1 MISTFTTKH
10 TLHSKY
16 LQQGRRFV
24 FTFSNNSFLSGTCSA
39 SIHLIR
45 LPDSQIT
52 HQALMHC
59 VNRIIHLTFQNIR
72 RNWQYP
78 NVLSSPIT
86 QNPHLQYYENEWVIL
101 LSVCIFT
108 VLHADLIMRQ
118 YFITAVPY
126 IQHTHSQHMHF
137 THIHKYASI
146 SLSVCMHSTGKC
158 WMMPIWVPWE
168 HVQVIKH
175 SSEPWGWRRMLSKS
189 KTEFHTRFTVSEV
202 WRKQNSRAQC
212 CGRTEPPNGQTC
224 LRLTTQQSHPPPTQT
239 NAGKTGL

>member
-1 MISTFTTKH
+1 MLCIYTSNTSAWQSDHTPSTHALCKPHNTLNISK
-10 TLHSKY
+10 HSKK
-16 LQQGRRFV
+16 LAVPQCSEFPHNTKPTSPVLWKWMSDFV
-24 FTFSNNSFLSGTCSA
+24 
-39 SIHLIR
+39 
-45 LPDSQIT
+45 
-52 HQALMHC
+52 
-59 VNRIIHLTFQNIR
+59 V
-72 RNWQYP
+72 
-78 NVLSSPIT
+78 
-86 QNPHLQYYENEWVIL
+86 
-101 LSVCIFT
+101 SVCIFT